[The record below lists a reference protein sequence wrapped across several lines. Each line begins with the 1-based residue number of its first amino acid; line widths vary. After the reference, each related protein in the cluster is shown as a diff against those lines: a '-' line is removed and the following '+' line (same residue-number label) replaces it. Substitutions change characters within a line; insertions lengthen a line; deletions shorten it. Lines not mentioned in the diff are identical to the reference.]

1 MNLGEREI
9 LAHAAGQAM
18 DYLAGLPERHVGAT
32 AGADE
37 LMKLLGGPLPERPA
51 SPTETIDL
59 LGRAAAEGGVVAS
72 SGPRYF
78 GYVVGGTLPVA
89 IAADWITTAWD
100 QNSGIFDLGPAVAT
114 AEHIAAGWL
123 IDLLGLPA
131 DTSVGFPTG
140 CAMAHVTAL
149 AAARHHVLAAAGWDV
164 ERRGLQS
171 APPIHI
177 VVGEQRHLT
186 IDLALRYLGFG
197 TDQVHVV
204 PADGEGRL
212 RVEELEHVLAD
223 CHGPTIV
230 CAQMGD
236 VNSGAIDPVGDISDI
251 AHRHSAWVHVD
262 GAFGLWAAASPALRH
277 LVAGVER
284 ADSWATDAHKWLNVP
299 YDCGLVFVAHPQA
312 HQAAMLHTRADY
324 LPAGV
329 PGERDPIE
337 WVPEL
342 SRRARSLPVWAALR
356 TLGRTG
362 VADIID
368 RCCANTRRFVTKLES
383 LPQVQI
389 LNDAVL
395 NQVLVRFGDDDTLT
409 RKVITQLQTGG
420 VCWFGAT
427 TWHGVLAM
435 RISVTSWRTTESD
448 VDRTVEEIGKTL
460 ARVRGTASAPP
471 PPATGSA

>member
-1 MNLGEREI
+1 MNRGEREI
-9 LAHAAGQAM
+9 LARAAGQAM
-18 DYLAGLPERHVGAT
+18 DYLAGLPRRHVGAT

-37 LMKLLGGPLPERPA
+37 LMKLLGGPLPEHPA
-51 SPTETIDL
+51 PPADTIDL

-100 QNSGIFDLGPAVAT
+100 QNSGIFDLGPAAAT

-131 DTSVGFPTG
+131 HTSVGFPTG
-140 CAMAHVTAL
+140 CAMAHLTAL
-149 AAARHHVLAAAGWDV
+149 AAARHHVLAQAGWDM
-164 ERRGLQS
+164 ERRGLHQ
-171 APPIHI
+171 APPLRIL
-177 VVGEQRHLT
+177 VGEQRHLT
-186 IDLALRYLGFG
+186 VDLALRNLGFG
-197 TDQVHVV
+197 TDQIHVV
-204 PADGEGRL
+204 PSDPEGRMRPDDLEHLLAAADGP
-212 RVEELEHVLAD
+212 A
-223 CHGPTIV
+223 IV
-230 CAQMGD
+230 CAQIGD
-236 VNSGAIDPVGDISDI
+236 VNTGAIDPVGDICDI

-262 GAFGLWAAASPALRH
+262 GAFGLWAAASPTLRP
-277 LVAGVER
+277 LVAGTER

-362 VADIID
+362 VADMID
-368 RCCANTRRFVTKLES
+368 RCCAHARSFVTQLRD
-383 LPQVQI
+383 LPHVRI

-409 RKVITQLQTGG
+409 RKVIAQLQAGG
-420 VCWFGAT
+420 VCWFGET
-427 TWHGVLAM
+427 TWDGAVAM
-435 RISVTSWRTTESD
+435 RISVTSWRTAQAD
-448 VDRTVEEIGKTL
+448 VDRTVEEIRTVL
-460 ARVRGTASAPP
+460 TRLTTTP
-471 PPATGSA
+471 

>member
-1 MNLGEREI
+1 
-9 LAHAAGQAM
+9 M
-18 DYLAGLPERHVGAT
+18 DYLAGLSERHVGAT

-37 LMKLLGGPLPERPA
+37 LMKLLGGTLPEGPA
-51 SPTETIDL
+51 SPAETIDL

-123 IDLLGLPA
+123 IDLLGLPSG
-131 DTSVGFPTG
+131 TSVGFPTG

-149 AAARHHVLAAAGWDV
+149 AAARHDVLAKIGWDV
-164 ERRGLQS
+164 ERRGLQG
-171 APPIHI
+171 APTIHL

-197 TDQVHVV
+197 TDQLHVV

-212 RVEELEHVLAD
+212 RAGELEGVLAD
-223 CHGPTIV
+223 CDGPTIV
-230 CAQMGD
+230 CAQIGD
-236 VNSGAIDPVGDISDI
+236 VNSGAIDPVAEICDI

-277 LVAGVER
+277 LVAGTER

-299 YDCGLVFVAHPQA
+299 YDCGLVFVAHPRA

-324 LPAGV
+324 LPAGT

-362 VADIID
+362 VAAMIEG
-368 RCCANTRRFVTKLES
+368 CCANARRFVTGIEAV
-383 LPQVQI
+383 PHAEI

-395 NQVLVRFGDDDTLT
+395 NQVLVRFGDDDTVT
-409 RKVITQLQTGG
+409 RGVIKKLQTGG
-420 VCWFGAT
+420 TCWFGET
-427 TWHGVLAM
+427 TWGGRVAM

-448 VDRTVEEIGKTL
+448 VDRTVEEIRRAL
-460 ARVRGTASAPP
+460 AEVAPAGAPSASPSP
-471 PPATGSA
+471 RQRSS